1 MAIQSQFSKLSKK
14 QLVFICEKLIDE
26 EFPIGNPYENDF
38 DSAFSTL
45 ESISKY
51 FNISID
57 IEDVEFFSKLLEIN
71 EDLVAELF
79 ANNRENIK
87 NKELIDRLI
96 IPKAEAYKLN
106 YEIYGTCSFTE
117 YKSQEFDS
125 YDKYWVKDTAEQRRQ
140 DGSWDF
146 WDGYDREVTDYENY
160 QVDGET
166 YGHVY
171 KVEYKEKKDNFVSDS
186 ILDKLVIENTENVVS
201 SLDRQTL
208 LKLKS
213 IIDSKLGLG

>member
-1 MAIQSQFSKLSKK
+1 MAVQSQFSKLSKK
-14 QLVFICEKLIDE
+14 QLVFISEKLIDE
-26 EFPIGNPYENDF
+26 EFPIGNPYDNDH
-38 DSAFSTL
+38 DAAFSTL
-45 ESISKY
+45 EGIAKY
-51 FNISID
+51 FNLSID
-57 IEDVEFFSKLLEIN
+57 LEDVEFFSKLLEIN
-71 EDLVAELF
+71 DDLFADLF
-79 ANNRENIK
+79 ANNRENIR

-96 IPKAEAYKLN
+96 IPKAEVYNLH

-125 YDKYWVKDTAEQRRQ
+125 YDKDWVKDSAEQRRQ

-146 WDGYDREVTDYENY
+146 WDGYDRDVTDYDNY

-171 KVEYKEKKDNFVSDS
+171 NVEYKENKNNFVSDS

-213 IIDSKLGLG
+213 IIDSKLGLS

>member
-1 MAIQSQFSKLSKK
+1 MAVQSQFSKLSKK
-14 QLVFICEKLIDE
+14 QLVFISEKLIDE
-26 EFPIGNPYENDF
+26 EFPIGNPYDNDH
-38 DSAFSTL
+38 DAAFSTL
-45 ESISKY
+45 EGIAKY
-51 FNISID
+51 FNLSID
-57 IEDVEFFSKLLEIN
+57 LEDVEFFSKLLEIN
-71 EDLVAELF
+71 EDLFADLF
-79 ANNRENIK
+79 ANNRENIR

-96 IPKAEAYKLN
+96 IPKAEVYNLH
-106 YEIYGTCSFTE
+106 YEIYGICRFTE

-125 YDKYWVKDTAEQRRQ
+125 YDKDWVKDSAEQRRQ

-146 WDGYDREVTDYENY
+146 WDGYDRDVTDYDNY

-171 KVEYKEKKDNFVSDS
+171 NVEYKENKNNFVSDS

-213 IIDSKLGLG
+213 IIDSKLGLS